1 MTCIGVLVG
10 SIVLYIKWLN
20 IMSYDDVL
28 VSLKRCKATA
38 RQESFDRESLIEALE
53 QLVVVLESDL
63 TQIKVALSHNASLL
77 EKR

>member
-1 MTCIGVLVG
+1 M
-10 SIVLYIKWLN
+10 LYIKWLN

>member
-1 MTCIGVLVG
+1 
-10 SIVLYIKWLN
+10 
-20 IMSYDDVL
+20 MSYDDVL